1 MRLRCHFIGIAIR
14 LGHVVC
20 LCFFLLLSVFR
31 VIVISGYLWANNL
44 YSQYDWVSCD
54 KTRLYTH
61 KYLFNDWS
69 FSEAYLFWVLLLGIF
84 CLSLWIYTFFSWI
97 SSICLIP
104 LLWFYFFF
112 SFLIV
117 TRLAFVHARTCV
129 YLFGNIQQCVL
140 LCLVEWIS
148 RKLIYMYNCI
158 ICNAMRKM
166 FQQNLLLAFSFTE
179 KKHSN
184 NGTQSREKEKNTNQ
198 MAPNHFHSISLENLE
213 HLNKTI

>member
-1 MRLRCHFIGIAIR
+1 MSFA
-14 LGHVVC
+14 
-20 LCFFLLLSVFR
+20 SVFFCC
-31 VIVISGYLWANNL
+31 SP
-44 YSQYDWVSCD
+44 
-54 KTRLYTH
+54 
-61 KYLFNDWS
+61 S
-69 FSEAYLFWVLLLGIF
+69 FVLLL
-84 CLSLWIYTFFSWI
+84 LVAIYERITYIHNMIGFHATKLVYI
-97 SSICLIP
+97 HINICLMIEVSAKHICFEFFCSAFFACLFGYILFFHEFLP
-104 LLWFYFFF
+104 FVWFPCCDSTLFL
-112 SFLIV
+112 FLIV

-184 NGTQSREKEKNTNQ
+184 NGTQSRKKEKNTNQ